1 MTNWVLLN
9 QHLDYVLEK
18 GQEIIM
24 NNQIEQLVRE
34 LLQVAKKYA
43 KNEDVTIIT
52 NNHSDN
58 NLQIQVIISDR
69 NELDITLNSLPE

>member
-1 MTNWVLLN
+1 
-9 QHLDYVLEK
+9 
-18 GQEIIM
+18 M